1 MKVLVATEKPFSKVA
16 VDQIREIVEKGG
28 HELATL
34 EKYTDVQQLY
44 AAVADADA
52 LIVSDR
58 SRSQAEDRRTCRRRL

>member
-34 EKYTDVQQLY
+34 EKYT
-44 AAVADADA
+44 
-52 LIVSDR
+52 
-58 SRSQAEDRRTCRRRL
+58 SRC